1 MAELLVTNPFLLALL
16 AAMVAETCAIL
27 IRAVTPSLSRW
38 FWWLANLIS
47 LLALV
52 SFLWSFLWAASVHED
67 FVEVL
72 SVPETFFGVLSITGG
87 GGLLLW
93 SFAALGWRS
102 FFAWSNASFETRHA
116 YAHIRRP
123 MFIGTTFFSLGV
135 ALLLSRDALWI
146 WMAFWVVLSQPL
158 LELEEWELR
167 MRFPLAKEYYARTR
181 RYIPRGFWARVTSSR
196 K

>member
-1 MAELLVTNPFLLALL
+1 MIELLLTNPYLLALL

-47 LLALV
+47 LLALT
-52 SFLWSFLWAASVHED
+52 SFLWSFLWAASMRGD
-67 FVEVL
+67 FIEIL
-72 SVPETFFGVLSITGG
+72 SVPETILGVLSITGG
-87 GGLLLW
+87 GGMILW

-102 FFAWSNASFETRHA
+102 FFAWSTASFETRHA

-123 MFIGTTFFSLGV
+123 MFIGVALFFIGV

-146 WMAFWVVLSQPL
+146 WMAAWIVFSQPL

-167 MRFPLAKEYYARTR
+167 LRFPSAKEYYARTG
-181 RYIPRGFWARVTSSR
+181 RYIPGGLRDRVTRNR

>member
-1 MAELLVTNPFLLALL
+1 MAELLSTNPYLLALL
-16 AAMVAETCAIL
+16 AAMVAETCAVL

-52 SFLWSFLWAASVHED
+52 SFLWSFLWAASMQED
-67 FVEVL
+67 FLEVL
-72 SVPETFFGVLSITGG
+72 SVPETILGVLSITGG
-87 GGLLLW
+87 IGMLLW

-102 FFAWSNASFETRHA
+102 FFARSTVSFETRHA

-123 MFIGTTFFSLGV
+123 MFVGAAIFFVGV
-135 ALLLSRDALWI
+135 TLLLSRDALWI
-146 WMAFWVVLSQPL
+146 WMAFWVVLSQLL

-167 MRFPLAKEYYARTR
+167 MRFPSAKEYYARTG
-181 RYIPRGFWARVTSSR
+181 RYIPRGLRARVSSSR

>member
-1 MAELLVTNPFLLALL
+1 MIELLLTNPYLLALL

-47 LLALV
+47 LLALT
-52 SFLWSFLWAASVHED
+52 SFLWSFLWAASMRGD
-67 FVEVL
+67 FIEIL
-72 SVPETFFGVLSITGG
+72 SVPETILGVLSITGG
-87 GGLLLW
+87 GGMLLW

-102 FFAWSNASFETRHA
+102 FFAWSTASFETRHA
-116 YAHIRRP
+116 YAPIRRP
-123 MFIGTTFFSLGV
+123 MFIGAALFVLGV

-146 WMAFWVVLSQPL
+146 WMAAWIVFSQPL
-158 LELEEWELR
+158 LELEEWEMRL
-167 MRFPLAKEYYARTR
+167 RFPEAKEYFARTR
-181 RYIPRGFWARVTSSR
+181 RYIPGGLSGQGN

>member
-1 MAELLVTNPFLLALL
+1 MAELLSINPFLLALL
-16 AAMVAETCAIL
+16 AAMLAETCAIL

-67 FVEVL
+67 FLEVL
-72 SVPETFFGVLSITGG
+72 SVPETIFGVISITGG
-87 GGLLLW
+87 VSMLLW

-102 FFAWSNASFETRHA
+102 FFAWPTASFETGRA

-123 MFIGTTFFSLGV
+123 MFIGTALFFLGV
-135 ALLLSRDALWI
+135 TLLLSRDALWI
-146 WMAFWVVLSQPL
+146 WMAAWVVLSQPL

-167 MRFPLAKEYYARTR
+167 LRFPMAKEYYARTG
-181 RYIPRGFWARVTSSR
+181 RYLPGELRARVTSSR